1 MIQKRILLQIADL
14 ALNSE
19 TLEVKRNGKIIE
31 LSSQEF
37 KLLEYLM
44 SNQGEIQKREIILA
58 KIWHYSPGIKSRVVD
73 VYMGYLRKKI
83 DFGFEKKLLH
93 SIRGSGYMVKE

>member
-1 MIQKRILLQIADL
+1 MIGGNIILQIADL
-14 ALNSE
+14 SLNSE

-31 LSSQEF
+31 LTSQEF

-44 SNQGEIQKREIILA
+44 TKQGEIQKREIILT
-58 KIWHYSPGIKSRVVD
+58 KIWQYSPGIKSRVVD

-83 DFGFEKKLLH
+83 DSGFDKKLLH
-93 SIRGSGYMVKE
+93 SIRGSGYVINE